1 MLFRSIRQV
10 CAAAISINGH
20 VECALII
27 GMLKHISCDNSR
39 ARTTARPLTRECLLM
54 ELVMRRLKIQAWA
67 AVLPVLLTTACG
79 APDEP
84 QNISEDQMNHFA
96 GIMEHDHPSDAAT
109 NQAQGSVT
117 MTSPKKPV
125 KGR

>member
-1 MLFRSIRQV
+1 
-10 CAAAISINGH
+10 
-20 VECALII
+20 
-27 GMLKHISCDNSR
+27 
-39 ARTTARPLTRECLLM
+39 
-54 ELVMRRLKIQAWA
+54 MRRLKIHAWA

-109 NQAQGSVT
+109 NQAQGSAT
-117 MTSPKKPV
+117 ITSPKKPV
-125 KGR
+125 EGR